1 MQADGM
7 EDPATPAPTVE
18 IGAEAFG
25 AMQQNTESNLAAF
38 EMLKGK
44 AAESLQRLRNNEQ
57 QEKHNHDLRIQSLM
71 DAIHLSEDKLDDTKR
86 DHSRLSEEKA
96 KAESEKADT
105 EASKAAS
112 EKSLAEVQLTC
123 DKAAAAWVARQKSAK
138 EEMAAI
144 AKAKDI
150 LASRVTVLVQSFD

>member
-1 MQADGM
+1 M
-7 EDPATPAPTVE
+7 EEPAEGTPAPTVE
-18 IGAEAFG
+18 VSQEAFQG
-25 AMQQNTESNLAAF
+25 MQQNTESNLAAF

-44 AAESLQRLRNNEQ
+44 AEEALQRLRNNEQ
-57 QEKHNHDLRIQSLM
+57 QEKHNHDLRIQSLL

-96 KAESEKADT
+96 KAVGEKGDT

-123 DKAAAAWVARQKSAK
+123 DKAAAAWAARQKGAK

-144 AKAKDI
+144 SKAKDI
-150 LASRVTVLVQSFD
+150 LASRVTVL